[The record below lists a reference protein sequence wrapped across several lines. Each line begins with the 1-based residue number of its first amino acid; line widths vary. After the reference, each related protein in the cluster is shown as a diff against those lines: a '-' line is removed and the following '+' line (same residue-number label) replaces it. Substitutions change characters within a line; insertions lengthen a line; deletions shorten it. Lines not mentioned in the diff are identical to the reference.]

1 MTRLKKITLQEIE
14 VDASS
19 APFFSV
25 HVDGVNTGLGVSLNP
40 ECIAATAEV
49 ALLHNIDVI
58 AMIGEALSDEL
69 KQHFHLSKEELII
82 AAQLIKLKI
91 QEGVQNDE

>member
-1 MTRLKKITLQEIE
+1 MTPMKKITLQEIE
-14 VDASS
+14 AGAED

-25 HVDGVNTGLGVSLNP
+25 HVNGVNTGLGVSLNP
-40 ECIAATAEV
+40 VHIAATAEL
-49 ALLHNIDVI
+49 ALKHNIDVI

-69 KQHFHLSKEELII
+69 KQHFHLSKEELIV

-91 QEGVQNDE
+91 EEGVQNDE